1 MIIISII
8 AVLATLSFGYY
19 TDALEDARANTR
31 ITNIKM
37 LNEAINGYYRD
48 HSDYPMYKDFEVSMK
63 AYLSKN
69 ASVILK
75 EAQASPNDDIY
86 YRVRTPMKKG
96 DSDEF
101 GVTPDPASYG
111 EFIGNGGVSYWK
123 NTEEISV
130 HTRKDDLR
138 IVEVFVG
145 EYRPQ

>member
-31 ITNIKM
+31 ITNVKM

-86 YRVRTPMKKG
+86 
-96 DSDEF
+96 
-101 GVTPDPASYG
+101 
-111 EFIGNGGVSYWK
+111 
-123 NTEEISV
+123 
-130 HTRKDDLR
+130 
-138 IVEVFVG
+138 
-145 EYRPQ
+145 

>member
-75 EAQASPNDDIY
+75 EAQTSPNDDIY
-86 YRVRTPMKKG
+86 YRVRTPMKAG
-96 DSDEF
+96 DAKDAF
-101 GVTPDPASYG
+101 
-111 EFIGNGGVSYWK
+111 GNGGISVDVDISGASNWQ
-123 NTEEISV
+123 NAEEISV

>member
-31 ITNIKM
+31 ITNVKM

-75 EAQASPNDDIY
+75 EAQTSPNDGVY
-86 YRVRTPMKKG
+86 YRVRTPMKRG
-96 DSDEF
+96 DAFD
-101 GVTPDPASYG
+101 AA
-111 EFIGNGGVSYWK
+111 GNGGISIDVDTSGASNWQ
-123 NTEEISV
+123 NAEEISV